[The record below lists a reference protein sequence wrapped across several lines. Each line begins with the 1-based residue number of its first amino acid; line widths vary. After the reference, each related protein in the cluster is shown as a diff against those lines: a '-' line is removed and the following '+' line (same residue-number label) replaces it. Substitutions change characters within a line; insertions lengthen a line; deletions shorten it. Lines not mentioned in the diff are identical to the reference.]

1 VSMSFSP
8 GAIFSGVR
16 IADFSWV
23 IAAPLATQ
31 YLAIH
36 GADVIRIE
44 SSHRL
49 DTLRNNLPMINGIG
63 PDHCPYY
70 GEYNMG
76 KRAIRLNLRRP
87 RAVDLARTL
96 VAGCDAVVENFTP
109 GTLARLGLGYDRL
122 CEVRPDLV
130 MLSMAL
136 GGQTGPES
144 SFKGFGT
151 VIQGAAG
158 ITHLTGWPDRDP
170 VGTGVAYTDFFAG
183 PVAASVLLAALM
195 LRRDTGRGQHID
207 LSQQEASMYALDAA
221 LLQQTVNGQSSSRQ
235 GNRHPSAAPHG
246 VYPCAGDDRWLAIA
260 VFTDAHWQGLLEAL
274 GRPAWAEEPRFA
286 TFLGRKAHE
295 DDLDAQLGAW
305 TITRDGRDAMAGLQ
319 RHGVPAGMVEDAR
332 DLLEDPQLADRG
344 HFVQLPHPA
353 IGPFPMDSLPYRLN
367 GLQPLPERAGPCL
380 GQDNAAIFQDLL
392 GLSAGEYAELE
403 ADGVF
408 E

>member
-1 VSMSFSP
+1 MISSSTT
-8 GAIFSGVR
+8 IFSGLR

-36 GADVIRIE
+36 GAEVIRIE

-49 DTLRNNLPMINGIG
+49 DTLRNNLPMVNGIG

-76 KRAIRLNLRRP
+76 KLAIRLNLRRP
-87 RAVDLARTL
+87 RAVELAKSL
-96 VAGCDAVVENFTP
+96 IAGCDAVVENFTP
-109 GTLARLGLGYDRL
+109 GTMARLGLGYECLR
-122 CEVRPDLV
+122 EVRPDLV

-158 ITHLTGWPDRDP
+158 ITHMTGWPDRDP

-195 LRRDTGRGQHID
+195 LRRDTGSGQYID

-221 LLQQTVNGQSSSRQ
+221 LLQQTVNDESMTRQ

-246 VYPCAGDDRWLAIA
+246 VYPCLGDDRWLAIA
-260 VFTDAHWQGLLEAL
+260 VFNDAQWSGVVDAL
-274 GRPAWAEEPRFA
+274 GRPEWTGDARFA

-295 DDLDAQLGAW
+295 DELDALIASW
-305 TITRDGRDAMAGLQ
+305 TRSRDNRDAMATLQ
-319 RHGVPAGMVEDAR
+319 AHGVPAGIVEDAR
-332 DLLEDPQLADRG
+332 DLLADPQLAARG
-344 HFVQLPHPA
+344 HFVDLPHPA
-353 IGPFPMDSLPYRLN
+353 IGPFPMDALPYRMN
-367 GLQPLPERAGPCL
+367 GNQPLPQRAGPCL
-380 GQDNAAIFQDLL
+380 GQDNDYIFREII
-392 GLSAGEYAELE
+392 GLNSAEYAELE